1 MLNGHGRTKLS
12 EVVFVLFQLVSNLT
26 DDGGHVMFDM
36 GEQNTCQFL
45 GEHITSEETRRHSR
59 VNRVGAE
66 VHALLLNGGLDG
78 NLVNNILLS
87 TVLDTNVS
95 HSEGDFLVHDHSL
108 GAHTS
113 VHDIKLGKDTDS
125 ADTFGVELTSH
136 LQTIGSGHIGVSR
149 HDTEDNSTSVS
160 HVSTAH
166 IFSNLFNVLVLSG
179 DSDTGNSR
187 KINKSEIRASVREDL
202 KDDRLVYDSLGFS
215 TDLVGE
221 SLNGLSD
228 FVEVSEFLSGDF
240 FREHSPR
247 LLLVVQMSKSHFKRT
262 ARHDTTSS
270 G

>member
-1 MLNGHGRTKLS
+1 
-12 EVVFVLFQLVSNLT
+12 
-26 DDGGHVMFDM
+26 
-36 GEQNTCQFL
+36 
-45 GEHITSEETRRHSR
+45 
-59 VNRVGAE
+59 VGAE

-187 KINKSEIRASVREDL
+187 KINKSKIRASVREDL
-202 KDDRLVYDSLGFS
+202 KDDRLVYDSFGFS

-228 FVEVSEFLSGDF
+228 FVEVSKFLSGDF

-247 LLLVVQMSKSHFKRT
+247 LLLVVQVSKSHFKRT